1 MSVLPPPR
9 LDSLRARIWSSW
21 RWMRQ
26 SGDLL
31 LDDEDQRRLLR
42 ILNGLFAGILIVTF
56 PILFFAMFAGL
67 ALPVI
72 IFAGIV
78 TSYWF
83 SRSQLIWLA
92 VLPLII
98 AFSIGPFIQLLAR
111 PDLLAAL
118 PFTAISIL
126 LSSLF
131 LRDRF
136 TIILTAAIVLG
147 LAALIILHPA
157 VDLQTGLSMLVFI
170 AMIAT
175 LSLITNTVRR
185 INRQR
190 LNEHTRQLAEKE
202 LNYRLL
208 AENSTDLIARHTFAG
223 EYLYVS
229 PACQRLLGYTP
240 DEMIGRSLYDF
251 LHPEDVAPVREA
263 YNSMAL
269 SSGTLTQSY
278 RARRKDESF
287 VWFES
292 ISRIVATSARSPAY
306 EITSVSRDI
315 TGRKLIE
322 NALRDSEALFRA
334 AAEGSLDAFYLLRS
348 QRNDQGQITDF
359 IITEVN
365 TAGAGLLGDLP
376 RRAIIGERLTELAA
390 WMYSPAFLERYSRVV
405 ETGETLEEDVQIV
418 RADSG
423 KAQWLHHQVVRV
435 GDGLAVTTRDI
446 TDRKQAEE
454 ERLELAVQRERVQML
469 QHLIS
474 DTSHDLKTPLAS
486 LRTSIY
492 LLQKFIAND
501 ERREHYAAMLQKQIA
516 HLVRMLDDLNTMA
529 RMEDA
534 KETFTFELLD
544 VSELLA
550 SIAIEY
556 EPLAVQKG
564 LALRCENAPAL
575 PAIAVDATKMR
586 RAITNLVSNALNYT
600 PADGSITLRC
610 EQRGE
615 HVIIEVSD
623 TGVGIGAE
631 ELPYIFQ
638 RFYRSEQARRAN
650 SDGAGLGLAIT
661 SKIVEAHRGRI
672 EVDSQIGSGSTFR
685 IILPLTAPVARS
697 L

>member
-1 MSVLPPPR
+1 
-9 LDSLRARIWSSW
+9 
-21 RWMRQ
+21 MRQ
-26 SGDLL
+26 SSDLL

-42 ILNGLFAGILIVTF
+42 TLVALFFGILMVTF
-56 PILFFAMFAGL
+56 PIFFGAMVTGL
-67 ALPVI
+67 MLPVI
-72 IFAGIV
+72 LFVGIV
-78 TSYWF
+78 TSYWL
-83 SRSQLIWLA
+83 SRGPQIPLA

-98 AFSIGPFIQLLAR
+98 AFGIGPFIQSFSL
-111 PDLLAAL
+111 PTGPNTL
-118 PFTAISIL
+118 PFTAVSIL

-136 TIILTAAIVLG
+136 TVVLSLVIVLG
-147 LAALIILHPA
+147 IALLLILQPA
-157 VDLQTGLSMLVFI
+157 FDVQTGLAMLVFI
-170 AMIAT
+170 AMIAM
-175 LSLITNTVRR
+175 LSLITNSIRR
-185 INRQR
+185 INRLR
-190 LNEHTRQLAEKE
+190 LAEHTRQLAEKE

-208 AENSTDLIARHTFAG
+208 AENSTDLITRHTFTG

-229 PACQRLLGYTP
+229 PASQRLLGYKP
-240 DEMIGRSLYDF
+240 DEMLGRALYDF
-251 LHPEDVAPVREA
+251 LHPDDLASTREA
-263 YNSMAL
+263 YNNMPL
-269 SSGTLTQSY
+269 SSGVLTQSY
-278 RARRKDESF
+278 RVRRKDESF

-292 ISRIVATSARSPAY
+292 TSRIVVTGARSPAH

-348 QRNDQGQITDF
+348 QRDAGGKITDF

-365 TAGAGLLGDLP
+365 TAGTRLLGGLP
-376 RRAIIGERLTELAA
+376 RHAVVGGRLTELAS
-390 WMYSPAFLERYSRVV
+390 WMHKLEYLERYVHVV
-405 ETGETLEEDVQIV
+405 ETGETLEEDMEIND
-418 RADSG
+418 AEGD
-423 KAQWLHHQVVRV
+423 KPNWLHHQVVRV

-516 HLVRMLDDLNTMA
+516 HLVRMLDDLSTMA

-544 VSELLA
+544 ISELLA
-550 SIAIEY
+550 SIATEY
-556 EPLAVQKG
+556 EPLAAQKNQT
-564 LALRCENAPAL
+564 LTYLSSPML
-575 PAIAVDATKMR
+575 PSIPIDATKMR

-600 PADGSITLRC
+600 PVDGCITLRSG
-610 EQRGE
+610 QRDDS
-615 HVIIEVSD
+615 VIVEVSD
-623 TGVGIGAE
+623 TGVGIGE
-631 ELPYIFQ
+631 DDLPHVFE
-638 RFYRSEQARRAN
+638 RFYRAERARDTD
-650 SDGAGLGLAIT
+650 SSGTGLGLAIT
-661 SKIVEAHRGRI
+661 SKIVEAHRGHI
-672 EVDSQIGSGSTFR
+672 EVDSQIGVGSTFR
-685 IILPLTAPVARS
+685 IVLPLSHPAIHP